1 MDYLLTLIGKNFGM
15 KINKLLEILVLCL
28 FVVGT
33 SANASEVVL
42 VCKFLYGKH
51 YYTNGTVEKFDSS
64 VMIYRSEDTLFKI
77 NNNKKKLIEI
87 RNSQDKIIKDV
98 EWTDAAIEWSYEYDF
113 NLGAIFTHKINRF
126 NGTYIYKVSYSKD
139 NLFYKPP
146 HNLMASEWFEQCSKS
161 KKIF

>member
-51 YYTNGTVEKFDSS
+51 YYTNGTVEKFDSMNHDNTS
-64 VMIYRSEDTLFKI
+64 SFMI
-77 NNNKKKLIEI
+77 
-87 RNSQDKIIKDV
+87 
-98 EWTDAAIEWSYEYDF
+98 
-113 NLGAIFTHKINRF
+113 H
-126 NGTYIYKVSYSKD
+126 
-139 NLFYKPP
+139 
-146 HNLMASEWFEQCSKS
+146 
-161 KKIF
+161 